1 MTDEDYAKA
10 QNEIRLHSMTRA
22 VYEDAIMVLAKL
34 RAMPA
39 PTRVTMLDGRQSA
52 DVQVCWETGLEG
64 IDQRRVFVTV
74 SAHVGTLSDLSEY
87 GYTEA
92 KRLDVLDLPDDFSEI
107 VQGIAPRAFWEDL
120 ERMRG
125 GGL

>member
-39 PTRVTMLDGRQSA
+39 PTRITMLDGRQSA

-92 KRLDVLDLPDDFSEI
+92 KRLDVVEPPDDLSGL

-120 ERMRG
+120 ERSQRG
-125 GGL
+125 GS